1 MGNILVMM
9 DLNMAWKLW
18 VFVSIASLV
27 IIDVCRIAYDCVKGE
42 YAETRR
48 KRKADEAYLARWNWE
63 PTAKQ
68 KAELAAEVSESKR
81 LIAAYNKKQRQL
93 MLAAASK

>member
-18 VFVSIASLV
+18 VFVSIAAIV
-27 IIDVCRIAYDCVKGE
+27 IIDVSRILYDCVKGE

-48 KRKADEAYLARWNWE
+48 KYRTDMAWLDRWNWT
-63 PTAKQ
+63 PTAEQ
-68 KAELAAEVSESKR
+68 QARLDAEVEESKK
-81 LIAAYNKKQRQL
+81 LIAAYNKKQRQV